1 MNRSHNKKRNVGI
14 IFELLLRCVSARLIE
29 GKEKSAQDA
38 LDIISKYFDKDSEL
52 YREFRLFNALAK
64 STVRNTAVAAG
75 ILSEAK
81 QAARRCNSKKLDR
94 EKSLLIREINHIL
107 EDSSFYHRR
116 IPDYKIYA
124 TIQTLLNDWR
134 KEDRSDLTRTIQY
147 ETKIVDW
154 LLKEKEDNVT
164 LEEQVSPDVDALVVK
179 ILTEKFNQAYHKV
192 LNDEQKNI
200 VKLYALSISS
210 DNGVQIKQEL
220 KKLKEFTLNEIDQYF
235 QKEDNTV
242 LLEKVEAIK
251 NLIIKEN
258 VDTVCDETISRFLV
272 ISQLKAELLEGASE

>member
-1 MNRSHNKKRNVGI
+1 M
-14 IFELLLRCVSARLIE
+14 
-29 GKEKSAQDA
+29 
-38 LDIISKYFDKDSEL
+38 
-52 YREFRLFNALAK
+52 
-64 STVRNTAVAAG
+64 
-75 ILSEAK
+75 
-81 QAARRCNSKKLDR
+81 
-94 EKSLLIREINHIL
+94 
-107 EDSSFYHRR
+107 
-116 IPDYKIYA
+116 
-124 TIQTLLNDWR
+124 
-134 KEDRSDLTRTIQY
+134 
-147 ETKIVDW
+147 
-154 LLKEKEDNVT
+154 
-164 LEEQVSPDVDALVVK
+164 
-179 ILTEKFNQAYHKV
+179 